1 MRECQCGVSVWIYLG
16 QMPIYEYL
24 CPDGHRFEVVQR
36 FSDDPVTVCEV
47 CGKPVQRVLFAPAV
61 HYKGKGFYSTDYG
74 RKGANGAKPESGGGS
89 ETSSKESGSDSGSSD
104 SGSKSE
110 SKGSESKGS
119 ESKSSDSKSSDSGSK
134 GSSGERSSTKSDSS
148 SKPAA

>member
-1 MRECQCGVSVWIYLG
+1 
-16 QMPIYEYL
+16 MPIYEYL

-36 FSDDPVTVCEV
+36 FADEPVTVCEV

-61 HYKGKGFYSTDYG
+61 HYKGKGFYATDYG
-74 RKGANGAKPESGGGS
+74 RKGANGAKPDSGGGS
-89 ETSSKESGSDSGSSD
+89 ESGAKEGAAASSGNSD

-110 SKGSESKGS
+110 SKSS
-119 ESKSSDSKSSDSGSK
+119 ESKSSDSKGSDSK
-134 GSSGERSSTKSDSS
+134 SSGESSSSRKSDS

>member
-1 MRECQCGVSVWIYLG
+1 MRAKGLDILG
-16 QMPIYEYL
+16 QRCRSTSISAP
-24 CPDGHRFEVVQR
+24 RATASSVVQR

-74 RKGANGAKPESGGGS
+74 RKGANGAKPDSGGGS
-89 ETSSKESGSDSGSSD
+89 ETSSKEGGSDSGSSD

-110 SKGSESKGS
+110 SKGSESKG
-119 ESKSSDSKSSDSGSK
+119 SDSKSSDSGSK

>member
-1 MRECQCGVSVWIYLG
+1 
-16 QMPIYEYL
+16 MPIYEYL

-36 FSDDPVTVCEV
+36 FSDDPVAICEV

-74 RKGANGAKPESGGGS
+74 RKGANGAKPEAGGETGSKDGASSGGG
-89 ETSSKESGSDSGSSD
+89 DSGGSD

-110 SKGSESKGS
+110 SKGSESK
-119 ESKSSDSKSSDSGSK
+119 SSDSGSK
-134 GSSGERSSTKSDSS
+134 SSSGESSSKKSDSS

>member
-1 MRECQCGVSVWIYLG
+1 
-16 QMPIYEYL
+16 MPIYEYL

-36 FSDDPVTVCEV
+36 FADEPVSVCEV

-74 RKGANGAKPESGGGS
+74 RKGANGAKPDSAGGS
-89 ETSSKESGSDSGSSD
+89 ESGSKEGAAASSGSD

-110 SKGSESKGS
+110 SKSSESKGS
-119 ESKSSDSKSSDSGSK
+119 DSK
-134 GSSGERSSTKSDSS
+134 GSSSGGESSSSKKSDS

>member
-1 MRECQCGVSVWIYLG
+1 
-16 QMPIYEYL
+16 MPIYEYL

-36 FSDDPVTVCEV
+36 FSDEPVSVCEV
-47 CGKPVQRVLFAPAV
+47 CGKPVQRVLHAPAV

-74 RKGANGAKPESGGGS
+74 RGGKAANGDRADSGSSSDSG
-89 ETSSKESGSDSGSSD
+89 SKESSSSGSDSKSSD

-110 SKGSESKGS
+110 SKSSESKGS
-119 ESKSSDSKSSDSGSK
+119 DSKSSGGESSSSK
-134 GSSGERSSTKSDSS
+134 KSDS